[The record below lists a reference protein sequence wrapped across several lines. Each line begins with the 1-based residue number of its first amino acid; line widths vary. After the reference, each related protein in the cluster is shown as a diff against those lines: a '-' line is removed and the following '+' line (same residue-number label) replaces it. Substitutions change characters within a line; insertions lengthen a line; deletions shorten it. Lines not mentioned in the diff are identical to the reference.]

1 MTHLII
7 RKALQ
12 TDAQFIAKGVL
23 SALHI
28 EENSMEHIN
37 NLAAISSRTDTLY
50 SYCNSVIAEWDGV
63 PVGLMVAY
71 PGARYR
77 EMRDITFPLIRMY
90 VGDNY
95 SQMEDEALPG
105 EYYLD
110 SLSVLPEYRCR
121 GIARALINEMFSI
134 KRDAGIPL
142 ATILVDP
149 GNTNAYS
156 LYESCGFTHSGSVS
170 VFGTTYDRLVCE

>member
-1 MTHLII
+1 MTHLTI

-12 TDAQFIAKGVL
+12 SDALFIANGVL

-28 EENSMEHIN
+28 DEKSAEHIN
-37 NLAAISSRTDTLY
+37 NLAAISRRTDTLY
-50 SYCNSVIAEWDGV
+50 SYCNSIIAEWDGV

-77 EMRDITFPLIRMY
+77 EMRNITFPLIRMY

-105 EYYLD
+105 EFYLD

-121 GIARALINEMFSI
+121 GIARALINEMFCI
-134 KRDAGIPL
+134 KQDLGIPL

-149 GNTNAYS
+149 DNTTAYS
-156 LYESCGFTHSGSVS
+156 LYKKCGFIHSGSVS